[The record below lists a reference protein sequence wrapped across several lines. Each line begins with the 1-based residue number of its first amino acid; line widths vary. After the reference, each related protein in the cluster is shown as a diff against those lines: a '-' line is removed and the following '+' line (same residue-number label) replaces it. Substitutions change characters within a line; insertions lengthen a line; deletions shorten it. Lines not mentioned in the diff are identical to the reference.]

1 MTNENIQNVFW
12 DYEQWCKDELA
23 PFDWDQDK
31 SFHLRSNYNFM
42 YDNQGKRLRSEVS
55 VEGIASGAEWTEGI
69 KKTSTVAV
77 IMESRGGGRNTDYIP
92 ALKILLERIRENKLT
107 IKSIHLDPLQGP
119 NWRVEVERRRVE
131 IDGYTYPL
139 KPSDF
144 SAETFANALMNRMK
158 DVLSKSSKGGNPTRR
173 IRIELD
179 DLRNLT
185 IHDSL
190 RLLVDAGHDD
200 DLNELKTMSFE
211 VDGNIGHIRFTRAEA
226 ANAVNPK
233 FCSELKEVMSLIKD
247 NEDIQAVAVTAEGKV
262 FCAGGDLKEF
272 KAAGKELPGVVEA
285 MLEDL
290 HDAIYMMNDIPK
302 PFVAGIQGAAGG
314 AGMSL
319 VSAFDLVV
327 SGESA
332 KYTMAYTRVGLTPDG
347 TSSYFLAR
355 HIGLRRMM
363 DLTLTN
369 RVLSAEEAESWG
381 LVNRV
386 VPDEDI
392 EVQALKLAQQLAD
405 GAPSAAGTAKCVI
418 YKGYESNLR
427 EAGDFEAMNIVRAAG
442 TRVGQEGIAAF
453 VEKRDPEWNE

>member
-1 MTNENIQNVFW
+1 MELTTMKYHVDQNV
-12 DYEQWCKDELA
+12 A
-23 PFDWDQDK
+23 
-31 SFHLRSNYNFM
+31 HI
-42 YDNQGKRLRSEVS
+42 V
-55 VEGIASGAEWTEGI
+55 
-69 KKTSTVAV
+69 
-77 IMESRGGGRNTDYIP
+77 
-92 ALKILLERIRENKLT
+92 
-107 IKSIHLDPLQGP
+107 
-119 NWRVEVERRRVE
+119 
-131 IDGYTYPL
+131 
-139 KPSDF
+139 F
-144 SAETFANALMNRMK
+144 S
-158 DVLSKSSKGGNPTRR
+158 
-173 IRIELD
+173 
-179 DLRNLT
+179 
-185 IHDSL
+185 
-190 RLLVDAGHDD
+190 
-200 DLNELKTMSFE
+200 
-211 VDGNIGHIRFTRAEA
+211 RAEA
-226 ANAVNPK
+226 ANAVNPS
-233 FCSELKEVMSLIKD
+233 FCKDLKAVMAAIKD
-247 NEDIQAVAVTAEGKV
+247 DENVKAVVVTAEGKV

-272 KAAGKELPGVVEA
+272 KAAGKELPDVVEA

-327 SGESA
+327 SGVSA

-381 LVNRV
+381 LVNRI

-392 EVQALKLAQQLAD
+392 EAQALKLAQQLAD
-405 GAPSAAGTAKCVI
+405 GAPNAAGTAKGVI

-427 EAGDFEAMNIVRAAG
+427 DAGDFEAMNIVRAAG

-453 VEKRDPEWNE
+453 VEKRDPEWDE